1 MQIFVLQPFSFFSE
15 GVFFFRCNSSSAAEE
30 GAVRD
35 GALDACW
42 RLVAVS
48 VSNMEIPFVRCTGSV
63 PRRHMVLKRYTDF
76 TDLLK
81 SLSLI

>member
-1 MQIFVLQPFSFFSE
+1 M
-15 GVFFFRCNSSSAAEE
+15 
-30 GAVRD
+30 RD

-63 PRRHMVLKRYTDF
+63 PRRHMVLKRYIGF
-76 TDLLK
+76 TDSLK